1 MTLSSAAYEAS
12 ASGDERR
19 TSKSGPLHNNNYPED
34 KSSTRSKCR
43 TNNSSKSQGKKKRFS
58 LLRRLSSKKSNKD
71 GESKTKKSKNRHF
84 NPESSAPAIWPGS
97 TSKAGRRR
105 SSLQSD
111 MSGHTWLSS
120 GTNGD
125 SCRSLVGQGDHLNK
139 GGGRDASDRHAHEQE
154 EGTAAAVADN
164 ADEPFQDSLGDLTA
178 ALPGLDLNHDSRSRL
193 ALRFAAGSD
202 YANDGSHEDGTSTS
216 DNDDDEMFRTARG
229 EENDMERATDDDD
242 VDITDSF
249 LTCIAETPECGNGI
263 SPPSTSPQQQQQ
275 QQQQQQHHPDDAA
288 DTTTDGKPTA
298 RPIHQAPK
306 EQEQEADTTSTE
318 VAEGPLPTGTSTTTQ
333 RRKSVEFKDVV
344 SYATVANKKFLSDD
358 ELFVLFYSVSLYS
371 AYMSGS
377 YFCVLIL
384 IYIY

>member
-34 KSSTRSKCR
+34 KSSTSKCR
-43 TNNSSKSQGKKKRFS
+43 TNSSSKSEGKKKRFS

-71 GESKTKKSKNRHF
+71 RESKTKKSKNRRF
-84 NPESSAPAIWPGS
+84 NPESSAPAIWPGN
-97 TSKAGRRR
+97 KAGRRR

-139 GGGRDASDRHAHEQE
+139 GGGRGVSDRLAHEQE
-154 EGTAAAVADN
+154 EGAAAAADN
-164 ADEPFQDSLGDLTA
+164 DDEPFQDSLGDLSA

-193 ALRFAAGSD
+193 PLGFAAK
-202 YANDGSHEDGTSTS
+202 DGSHEDGTSTS

-229 EENDMERATDDDD
+229 EEKDLPDQEPANDDD
-242 VDITDSF
+242 VDGMSSNEDITASF
-249 LTCIAETPECGNGI
+249 LSCIAQTPEGGHGI
-263 SPPSTSPQQQQQ
+263 SPPSTSQK
-275 QQQQQQHHPDDAA
+275 QQQHPDEADA
-288 DTTTDGKPTA
+288 TTAGKPTT
-298 RPIHQAPK
+298 H
-306 EQEQEADTTSTE
+306 EQEQEADTTAE
-318 VAEGPLPTGTSTTTQ
+318 VAEGPPPTGTSTTTQ

-358 ELFVLFYSVSLYS
+358 ELFVLFYSVSSTQYTYLLLHS
-371 AYMSGS
+371 MH
-377 YFCVLIL
+377 
-384 IYIY
+384 